1 MKSGLRQRVM
11 TDPHSPGKLRVNG
24 ALPHIDAWYE
34 AFHIT
39 KKSPLFVP
47 KKERVDVW

>member
-1 MKSGLRQRVM
+1 M